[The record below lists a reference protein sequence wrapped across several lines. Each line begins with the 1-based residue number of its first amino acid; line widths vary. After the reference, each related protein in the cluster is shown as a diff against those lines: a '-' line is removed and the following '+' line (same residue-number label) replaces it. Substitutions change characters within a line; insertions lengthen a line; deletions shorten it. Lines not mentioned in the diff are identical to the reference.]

1 VKNSADKLVQLTFY
15 AIVAYLVLVNWKG
28 ANALLRTTF
37 QGYGGGVRALQG
49 R

>member
-1 VKNSADKLVQLTFY
+1 MPRAIIWYTFL

-28 ANALLRTTF
+28 ANALLGTSF
-37 QGYGGGVRALQG
+37 SGYSGVVRSLQG